1 MLTVKPVVALAASA
15 WLTGCSLAPH
25 YQVPQVPVPASYKE
39 TAPWTAARPGDHL
52 PRGEWWKAYSD
63 SRLDELEAQLDR
75 NSPDLA
81 TAVARYQQARAYS
94 DQLKSGLLP
103 SITAS
108 ASAERQGLSATR
120 PLHAPGQA
128 NNYNVFT
135 LGADLE
141 YELDL
146 WGRVRNA
153 VAAGRAQAAAS
164 AADLASARLSL
175 QAQLASDYMMLRG
188 LDRQIQL
195 LQNTVTAYQRALEL
209 TQQRHEGGIVSGLD
223 VSRAETQLR
232 TAKSQVSQSNGQR
245 SVYEH
250 AIAVLVGQPA
260 SSFTLAAATVELNI
274 PDVPLDVPS
283 SLLERRP
290 DIAGAERRAAAANST
305 IGVARAAYFP
315 TIALSGSA
323 GYQSTNTGNFVNS
336 PNSVWSVGPTLAL
349 SIFDFGKRKAL
360 VAQTRAAFDE
370 AGAQYRLTVLTAFK
384 EVEDSL
390 ALLED
395 YRLASV
401 DEAAAVVSA
410 QRSVDF
416 AMTRY
421 KQGGADYLAVVEA
434 QTAALQ
440 TQRDALGLQTNRLQ
454 ASVQLIRALGGGW
467 SRADAEE
474 LAGM

>member
-1 MLTVKPVVALAASA
+1 MRKVNYAGGLTVCALLAA
-15 WLTGCSLAPH
+15 CSLAPR
-25 YQVPQVPVPASYKE
+25 YQPPQMPMPSNYKE
-39 TAPWTAARPGDHL
+39 ASPWSAAQPSDQL
-52 PRGEWWKAYSD
+52 PRGEWWKAYGD
-63 SRLDELEAQLDR
+63 PQLDELEVQLNQ

-81 TAVARYQQARAYS
+81 AAVARYQQTRAYS

-103 SITAS
+103 SIVGS

-120 PLHAPGQA
+120 PLHAPGQV

-135 LGADLE
+135 LGADFE

-153 VAAGRAQAAAS
+153 VAAGAAQAEAS

-175 QAQLASDYMMLRG
+175 QAQLASNYMMLRG
-188 LDRQIQL
+188 LDRQVQL

-209 TQQRHEGGIVSGLD
+209 TQQRHDGGIVSGLD
-223 VSRAETQLR
+223 VSRAQTQLR
-232 TAKSQVSQSNGQR
+232 TAKSQVSQSNAQR

-260 SSFTLAAATVELNI
+260 SSFSIAAAMVDLGVPEI
-274 PDVPLDVPS
+274 PLDVPS

-290 DIAGAERRAAAANST
+290 DIAGAQRRAAAANSA

-315 TIALSGSA
+315 RVALSGAA
-323 GYQSTNTGNFVNS
+323 GYQSTNTGDFLNS
-336 PNSVWSVGPTLAL
+336 PNSFWSVGPSLAL
-349 SIFDFGKRKAL
+349 SFFDFGKRKAV

-395 YRLASV
+395 YRLASI

-421 KQGGADYLAVVEA
+421 KQGAVDYLAVVDA
-434 QTAALQ
+434 QAAALQ

-454 ASVQLIRALGGGW
+454 TSVQLIRALGGGW
-467 SRADAEE
+467 SRE
-474 LAGM
+474 GV

>member
-1 MLTVKPVVALAASA
+1 MHELKQTGALAASA
-15 WLTGCSLAPH
+15 LLAACSLAPR
-25 YQVPQVPVPASYKE
+25 YQLPQVSVPANYKE
-39 TAPWTAARPGDHL
+39 AAPWAAAQPGDHL
-52 PRGEWWKAYSD
+52 PRGEWWRTYSD
-63 SRLDELEAQLDR
+63 PRLNELEAQLNQ

-81 TAVARYQQARAYS
+81 TAVARYQQVRAYS
-94 DQLKSGLLP
+94 DQLKSALLP
-103 SITAS
+103 SITGS
-108 ASAERQGLSATR
+108 ASAQRQGLSATR

-135 LGADLE
+135 LAADFE
-141 YELDL
+141 YELDF
-146 WGRVRNA
+146 WGRVRNG

-164 AADLASARLSL
+164 AADLASARLGL
-175 QAQLASDYMMLRG
+175 QAQLASNYMLLRG
-188 LDRQIQL
+188 LDREIQL

-209 TQQRHEGGIVSGLD
+209 TQQRHDGGIVSGLD

-232 TAKSQVSQSNGQR
+232 TAKSQVSQSNAQR
-245 SVYEH
+245 SVHEH

-260 SSFTLAAATVELNI
+260 SSFTLAAATDDLNI
-274 PDVPLDVPS
+274 PEIPVDVPS
-283 SLLERRP
+283 VLLERRP
-290 DIAGAERRAAAANST
+290 DIAAAERRAAAANFT
-305 IGVARAAYFP
+305 VGVARAAYFP
-315 TIALSGSA
+315 TVELSGTA
-323 GYQSTNTGNFVNS
+323 GYQSVNTGNFLNS

-349 SIFDFGKRKAL
+349 SLFDFGRRKAV

-370 AGAQYRLTVLTAFK
+370 AGAQYRVTVLTAFK

-390 ALLED
+390 VLLED

-421 KQGGADYLAVVEA
+421 KQGAVDYLAVVDA

-440 TQRDALGLQTNRLQ
+440 TQREALGLQTNRLQ

-467 SRADAEE
+467 SREE
-474 LAGM
+474 DGRS